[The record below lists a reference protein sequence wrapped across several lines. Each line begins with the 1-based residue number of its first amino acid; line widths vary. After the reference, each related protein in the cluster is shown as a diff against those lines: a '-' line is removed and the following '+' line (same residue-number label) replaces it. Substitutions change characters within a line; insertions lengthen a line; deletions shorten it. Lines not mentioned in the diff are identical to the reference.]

1 MFFMVLGMMGG
12 GGGGG
17 EAKLTRCMSLLLLV
31 GEELDFAPLGGPT
44 EGKLAAAD
52 DETGADTTPGL
63 NIGVA
68 VSPAAIVVVLESS
81 LCKSCMIWWQLA

>member
-31 GEELDFAPLGGPT
+31 GEELDFSPLGGPT
-44 EGKLAAAD
+44 EGK
-52 DETGADTTPGL
+52 
-63 NIGVA
+63 
-68 VSPAAIVVVLESS
+68 PAAESRQKVV
-81 LCKSCMIWWQLA
+81 

>member
-31 GEELDFAPLGGPT
+31 GEELDFSPLGGPT
-44 EGKLAAAD
+44 EGKLPAESRQKD
-52 DETGADTTPGL
+52 
-63 NIGVA
+63 
-68 VSPAAIVVVLESS
+68 VSQDSIKPQYLVI
-81 LCKSCMIWWQLA
+81 